1 VEVIFPEPAE
11 LQTGGTANATS
22 ESVASASSNAA
33 ASTTA
38 SIAEKAIG
46 ALPSEMAEM
55 ANDPKRGPIF
65 RPRLAVW
72 ILVRY
77 CKEGD
82 GSVYFLPK
90 KVPAGIQ
97 RFKHLSGGLV
107 MEVCP
112 RAPEVVRKE
121 MSDYLRRM
129 QAIRLCYW
137 KMKMRMEKRG
147 R

>member
-1 VEVIFPEPAE
+1 LVVVVVVAAADGDTRQHDTVEVIFPEPAE

-77 CKEGD
+77 CKGD

-90 KVPAGIQ
+90 KVLAGIQ
-97 RFKHLSGGLV
+97 RFKHLSGGFGNVGRCAQEHL
-107 MEVCP
+107 
-112 RAPEVVRKE
+112 KW
-121 MSDYLRRM
+121 LG
-129 QAIRLCYW
+129 
-137 KMKMRMEKRG
+137 KRCQTT
-147 R
+147 